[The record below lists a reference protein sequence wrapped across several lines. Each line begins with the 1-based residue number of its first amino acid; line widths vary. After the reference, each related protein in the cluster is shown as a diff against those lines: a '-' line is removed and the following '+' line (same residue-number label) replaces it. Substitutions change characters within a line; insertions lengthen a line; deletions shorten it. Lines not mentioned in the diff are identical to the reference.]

1 MEAIHPATTVSAE
14 SPAPAVRPRR
24 PPRFERD
31 VSAWWVAVI
40 PAAMGGTL
48 AVVWWVHA
56 LVHAR

>member
-1 MEAIHPATTVSAE
+1 MEAIHSAMTVSAE
-14 SPAPAVRPRR
+14 GPVPAARPRR
-24 PPRFERD
+24 PSRFERD

-48 AVVWWVHA
+48 AVVWWVHV